1 MTSIA
6 DFMSKRKMIMIAF
19 ILVLVVTG
27 YVYFGGSYTR
37 DRGKQ
42 FYSTFNSS
50 DLRGEIEKIYIA
62 YKGVALKLN
71 DDSTTYIFYPV
82 TSQLNDNN
90 IFDNVAEKGDKI
102 IKPAYS
108 DTLKLVKRDK
118 IYLYTFQK
126 IEI

>member
-1 MTSIA
+1 
-6 DFMSKRKMIMIAF
+6 MSKRKLLMIGF

-50 DLRGEIEKIYIA
+50 DLKGEIEKVYIA
-62 YKGVALKLN
+62 YKGIALKLT
-71 DDSTTYIFYPV
+71 DDSATYIFYPV
-82 TSQLNDNN
+82 TSQSNDNK
-90 IFDNVAEKGDKI
+90 IFDNLASKGDRI

-108 DTLKLVKRDK
+108 DTLKLVKGDK
-118 IYLYTFQK
+118 VYLYTFQK
-126 IEI
+126 LE